1 MTKISYLCI
10 VMIKMEMVLPSEE
23 KDSPTCTRKNCHV
36 WAQKRLQNSS
46 RLKPNKNINKH
57 KYPTTKRG
65 PQTSSQT
72 SLRA

>member
-10 VMIKMEMVLPSEE
+10 IKIQIEMILPREGKQS
-23 KDSPTCTRKNCHV
+23 STCTRKICHV
-36 WAQKRLQNSS
+36 WAQKSLQNSCIQ
-46 RLKPNKNINKH
+46 KPNKNINKH
-57 KYPTTKRG
+57 RYPTTKRG

>member
-10 VMIKMEMVLPSEE
+10 VKMKMEMTLPREGKQS
-23 KDSPTCTRKNCHV
+23 STCTRKICHV
-36 WAQKRLQNSS
+36 WAQKRLQNSC
-46 RLKPNKNINKH
+46 RLKLNKNINKH

>member
-10 VMIKMEMVLPSEE
+10 IKIQIEMILPREGKQS
-23 KDSPTCTRKNCHV
+23 STCTRKICHV
-36 WAQKRLQNSS
+36 WAQKSLQNSC
-46 RLKPNKNINKH
+46 RQKLNKNINKH

-65 PQTSSQT
+65 QQTSSQT

>member
-10 VMIKMEMVLPSEE
+10 IKIQIEMILPREGKQS
-23 KDSPTCTRKNCHV
+23 STCTRKICHV

-46 RLKPNKNINKH
+46 RLKLNKNINKH

>member
-10 VMIKMEMVLPSEE
+10 VMIKMEMVLPREE
-23 KDSPTCTRKNCHV
+23 KDSPTCTRKICHV
-36 WAQKRLQNSS
+36 WAQKSLQNSS
-46 RLKPNKNINKH
+46 RLKLNKNINKH